1 MPSWWSKGRYHTP
14 CGHTEWTLQRVR
26 SSSFWQW
33 TRQASEGTPG
43 HLKCSRI
50 GMSGSFAKL
59 LLQFRARRSKMCFP
73 YAFQLLCCIRR
84 HSGLEHENKPKA
96 LPWIVFP
103 QFLPAFTLQKPI
115 WQILPLVHY
124 LQIRTNKVLS
134 QLDIKQLTLFCNFIK
149 HCVNSSNCT
158 GRWQTCGY
166 GKYIQPVKPSMHWQ
180 WRKAC
185 SFSLSAPTHI
195 ISIHHP
201 YKSLPAFFFQQFFQ
215 LLRKLTMQTVPDGDD
230 WHFTQPSHYSLSSQ
244 SEPQHDILV
253 PLASSTQCLICL
265 GCSHLLQHLSPG
277 PVASSCILLVP
288 HSTYS
293 WYGSATSHQ
302 QLVSLKIRK
311 SQLSLFPCPNT
322 AHTLFVEKT
331 SSLFSCMFYKWISK
345 CNGIHQRELWE
356 TFALIM
362 LLSKLVTSL
371 RL

>member
-14 CGHTEWTLQRVR
+14 CGHTEWTSQRGR

-166 GKYIQPVKPSMHWQ
+166 GKYIQPVKPSMYWQ

-185 SFSLSAPTHI
+185 SLSAPTHI

-215 LLRKLTMQTVPDGDD
+215 LLRKLTMQTVPWWRRLALHTTFSLLLILPVRTPA
-230 WHFTQPSHYSLSSQ
+230 WHFGALGIFHPMPDLSGLLPSPAAPLTWPCGIILYTLGAPLNLLLIWFCHFSPTAGLTQDQKVPVKSLSM
-244 SEPQHDILV
+244 
-253 PLASSTQCLICL
+253 
-265 GCSHLLQHLSPG
+265 
-277 PVASSCILLVP
+277 
-288 HSTYS
+288 
-293 WYGSATSHQ
+293 
-302 QLVSLKIRK
+302 LK
-311 SQLSLFPCPNT
+311 
-322 AHTLFVEKT
+322 HTLFVEKT

-345 CNGIHQRELWE
+345 CNGIHQRELRE